1 MAAAGKEGR
10 DGGKG
15 KAAGDKAGNGRGGA
29 STSGR
34 GTARANSARGESPRG
49 SSARG
54 DSARGGGGKAG
65 GGKSGAS
72 RGAAAKG
79 DFVKRGGR
87 GASGPHGGAAG
98 AWSYLA
104 LPAFALLYLVAVLQW
119 KLDQWP
125 AAVYGVASALA
136 FGVYAIDKAA
146 ARAERWRTP
155 ESTLLLLGLACGW
168 PGALLA
174 QQWLRHKTSK
184 TSFQLLFWTTVLL
197 NMAAF
202 AAYARLQSG
211 GVSLGRLLAL
221 P

>member
-10 DGGKG
+10 DGGKAKAAATGTSGRG
-15 KAAGDKAGNGRGGA
+15 KAAGG
-29 STSGR
+29 S
-34 GTARANSARGESPRG
+34 ARATP
-49 SSARG
+49 
-54 DSARGGGGKAG
+54 ARGGTAKGDGTGRSGSGSKTGGR
-65 GGKSGAS
+65 S
-72 RGAAAKG
+72 AAPKG

-87 GASGPHGGAAG
+87 ADAGQGGGASG

-104 LPAFALLYLVAVLQW
+104 LPVFALLYLVAVLKW

-125 AAVYGVASALA
+125 AAVYGVASVLA
-136 FGVYAIDKAA
+136 FIFYAIDKSA
-146 ARAERWRTP
+146 ARSERWRTP

-174 QQWLRHKTSK
+174 QQWLRHKTVK
-184 TSFQLLFWTTVLL
+184 TSFQLMFWATVLL

-202 AAYARLQSG
+202 AAYARLQAG

-221 P
+221 Q

>member
-10 DGGKG
+10 DGGKAKASAAGASGRG
-15 KAAGDKAGNGRGGA
+15 KAAG
-29 STSGR
+29 
-34 GTARANSARGESPRG
+34 
-49 SSARG
+49 SSARATP
-54 DSARGGGGKAG
+54 AR
-65 GGKSGAS
+65 SGAAKGDGAG
-72 RGAAAKG
+72 RGSAKPGGRSVPAKG

-87 GASGPHGGAAG
+87 ADAGQGGGASG

-104 LPAFALLYLVAVLQW
+104 LPVFALLYLVAVLKW

-125 AAVYGVASALA
+125 AAVYGVASVLA
-136 FGVYAIDKAA
+136 FIFYAIDKSA
-146 ARAERWRTP
+146 ARSERWRTP

-174 QQWLRHKTSK
+174 QQWLRHKTIK
-184 TSFQLLFWTTVLL
+184 TSFQLMFWATVLL

-202 AAYARLQSG
+202 AAYARLQAG

>member
-1 MAAAGKEGR
+1 MRAAPARGSAGKG
-10 DGGKG
+10 DG
-15 KAAGDKAGNGRGGA
+15 ASRGGA
-29 STSGR
+29 K
-34 GTARANSARGESPRG
+34 TAG
-49 SSARG
+49 
-54 DSARGGGGKAG
+54 
-65 GGKSGAS
+65 

-87 GASGPHGGAAG
+87 ADAGQGGGASG

-104 LPAFALLYLVAVLQW
+104 LPVFALLYLVAVLKW

-125 AAVYGVASALA
+125 AAVYGVASVLA
-136 FGVYAIDKAA
+136 FIFYAIDKSA
-146 ARAERWRTP
+146 ARSERWRTP

-174 QQWLRHKTSK
+174 QQWLRHKTVK
-184 TSFQLLFWTTVLL
+184 TSFQLMFWATVLL

-202 AAYARLQSG
+202 AAYARLQAG

-221 P
+221 Q